1 MPRLPLSKSELNR
14 QGKQLKTFEQF
25 LPSLDLKR
33 RQLMAERAKA
43 LQAVQGTEKEIQA
56 LKAAIEEALPML
68 ANTPIDLT
76 DLVKVNG
83 YELLDDNVVGTRV
96 PRLASVDIQVRPYGL
111 LAKPHWVDRLV
122 GYLEQA
128 LALRVRRQ
136 VEQRRATLL
145 AQTVRVVTQRVNL
158 FDKVLIPTARNNIKR
173 IQIHLSD
180 RQRAAVVNAKIAKRK
195 HAQEAER

>member
-1 MPRLPLSKSELNR
+1 MPRLQLSKAELNR

-33 RQLMAERAKA
+33 RQLLAERGKA
-43 LQAVQGTEKEIQA
+43 LQAVRGTDGELQA
-56 LKAAIEEALPML
+56 LEAAIEAELPML
-68 ANTPIDLT
+68 ANTNIDLT
-76 DLVKVNG
+76 DIVKVRG
-83 YELLDDNVVGTRV
+83 CELLDDNVVGTRV

-122 GYLEQA
+122 EYLKQA

-136 VEQRRATLL
+136 VEQRRAELL
-145 AQTVRVVTQRVNL
+145 ARAVRVVTQRVNL
-158 FDKVLIPTARNNIKR
+158 FDKVLIPTTRKNIKR
-173 IQIHLSD
+173 IQIYLSD

-195 HAQEAER
+195 HARETCG

>member
-1 MPRLPLSKSELNR
+1 MPRLQLSKSELNR

-33 RQLMAERAKA
+33 RQLMAERGKA
-43 LQAVQGTEKEIQA
+43 LQAVRGIEGEIQA
-56 LKAAIEEALPML
+56 LEAAIEEDLPML
-68 ANTPIDLT
+68 ANTHIDLT
-76 DLVKVNG
+76 DLVKVKSC
-83 YELLDDNVVGTRV
+83 ELLEENVVGTKL
-96 PRLASVDIQVRPYGL
+96 PRLTSVDIQVRPYGL

-136 VEQRRATLL
+136 VEQRRAELL
-145 AQTVRVVTQRVNL
+145 ARAVRVVTQRVNL
-158 FDKVLIPTARNNIKR
+158 FDKVLIPNARKNIKR
-173 IQIHLSD
+173 IKIYLSD

-195 HAQEAER
+195 HAQRT